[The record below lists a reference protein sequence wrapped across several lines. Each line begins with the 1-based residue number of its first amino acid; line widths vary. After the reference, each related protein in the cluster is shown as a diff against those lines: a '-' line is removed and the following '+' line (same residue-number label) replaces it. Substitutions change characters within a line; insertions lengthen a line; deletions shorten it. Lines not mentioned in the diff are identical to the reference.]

1 MASKDSG
8 IMSRH
13 PAGDRVLVNSSCHR
27 RAVQAT
33 RRTVTSGRLGL
44 KVQVRIFIESIQ
56 LELEVQIHVTRRT
69 VACDAKPDHWALAA
83 LNHLVNVFELVIGTM
98 ALESLCQ

>member
-27 RAVQAT
+27 RAVKAT

-44 KVQVRIFIESIQ
+44 KVRVRIFIESIQ

-69 VACDAKPDHWALAA
+69 VACDAKPWALAA
-83 LNHLVNVFELVIGTM
+83 LNHLVNVFELVIGSM